1 MNTLQHNEIQ
11 NNDVKLMPLSQAE
24 YSFISS
30 KNIICQ
36 LADSF
41 DRYRQAKT
49 L

>member
-1 MNTLQHNEIQ
+1 MNTLQHNKIQ
-11 NNDVKLMPLSQAE
+11 NNDVKLMPLSQAG

-30 KNIICQ
+30 KNKICQ
-36 LADSF
+36 LADLF